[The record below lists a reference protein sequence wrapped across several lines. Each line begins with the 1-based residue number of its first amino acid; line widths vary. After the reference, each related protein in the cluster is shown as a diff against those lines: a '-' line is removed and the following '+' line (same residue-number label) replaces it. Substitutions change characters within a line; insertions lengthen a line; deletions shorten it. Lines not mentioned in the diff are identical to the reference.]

1 MEYDRLVKVV
11 IIGDSGVGKSAFF
24 KRYIDGDF
32 VESYIATIGLDF
44 SIKNTTWQDKKIKI
58 QIWDTAGQERFR
70 SIINSYYRG
79 AHCILVMFDL
89 TSQSSFDSIKNWM
102 SEVQKFSNHS
112 VILIGTKK
120 DLCNNRII
128 NADQI
133 NAICRE
139 YNMPYFETS
148 AKTGENIDSIFDKVC
163 ELSFEKKNEN
173 TNLLPKSISIQK
185 QKTQPQQNEITN
197 WYCCS

>member
-11 IIGDSGVGKSAFF
+11 IIGDSGVGKSTFF

-44 SIKNTTWQDKKIKI
+44 SIKNTTWQNKKIKI

-89 TSQSSFDSIKNWM
+89 TNQSSFDNIKNWM
-102 SEVQKFSNHS
+102 REVQKFSNHS
-112 VILIGTKK
+112 VILVGTKK
-120 DLCNNRII
+120 DLCHFRII
-128 NADQI
+128 TDDKI
-133 NAICRE
+133 KAICKE
-139 YNMPYFETS
+139 YDISYFETS
-148 AKTGENIDSIFDKVC
+148 AKTGENIDSIFNKVC

-173 TNLLPKSISIQK
+173 TKLLPNSLSIHK
-185 QKTQPQQNEITN
+185 QLPPRIETSNGF
-197 WYCCS
+197 CCQ